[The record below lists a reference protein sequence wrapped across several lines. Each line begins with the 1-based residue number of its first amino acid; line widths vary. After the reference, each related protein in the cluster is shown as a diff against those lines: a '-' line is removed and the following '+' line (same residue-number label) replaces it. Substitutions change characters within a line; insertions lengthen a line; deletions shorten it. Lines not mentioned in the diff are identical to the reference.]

1 MEWILSFVLVVF
13 LIGTGVLCQDCLPIV
28 EGSSFWVEEGNP
40 FVVNCSLSNCQS
52 RTVGTQWWM
61 NGERVYRKDFTKR
74 IYETKYIRRSKLVIN
89 PVKPEDA
96 GTFTCINDVDS
107 SKNVSIKLNVG
118 VVQRMGAHKH
128 VMEITPSRFEWTRFK
143 NELHFYVMLGAV
155 PLSLLTLFVNLFI
168 GKAELTDIPEGYEP
182 KEWEYSSSPIT
193 QFIHR
198 MWFEPMQKSYEKKM
212 HALYLEN
219 EKRKQLK
226 LEARVTDMMR
236 QNQDYMGWYYIPVHK
251 SMIDRGREYRENV
264 TKDLGRS

>member
-1 MEWILSFVLVVF
+1 MVVLSALRSSCWQRCITFRF
-13 LIGTGVLCQDCLPIV
+13 S
-28 EGSSFWVEEGNP
+28 GSSK
-40 FVVNCSLSNCQS
+40 LSQPLL
-52 RTVGTQWWM
+52 RTSG
-61 NGERVYRKDFTKR
+61 
-74 IYETKYIRRSKLVIN
+74 
-89 PVKPEDA
+89 
-96 GTFTCINDVDS
+96 
-107 SKNVSIKLNVG
+107 VSNE

>member
-118 VVQRMGAHKH
+118 VPYLTTQTTSTASQLLQSW
-128 VMEITPSRFEWTRFK
+128 MEDILLIFIVYT
-143 NELHFYVMLGAV
+143 
-155 PLSLLTLFVNLFI
+155 LSKI
-168 GKAELTDIPEGYEP
+168 
-182 KEWEYSSSPIT
+182 
-193 QFIHR
+193 
-198 MWFEPMQKSYEKKM
+198 
-212 HALYLEN
+212 
-219 EKRKQLK
+219 
-226 LEARVTDMMR
+226 
-236 QNQDYMGWYYIPVHK
+236 
-251 SMIDRGREYRENV
+251 
-264 TKDLGRS
+264 